1 MYVFMYVCMY
11 ACMHVCIGKQL
22 QRHRISMCAHAYSPL
37 SVSRTPTPL
46 LWCPTHA
53 SSPGTSR
60 SKRLPHHE
68 YMTDSVGSMPEPI
81 SVCDV
86 DFRSR
91 SPCPSSTWAR
101 GAGSHCSTT
110 GSPLTRMIFARNC
123 ATVPSAACAARESTC
138 QLPHGIRGVT
148 ERENEYPQSQ
158 QESSRR
164 QTSKSRA
171 KRSQSPV
178 CQPHRPDALWS
189 QRVALRGLLPQ
200 HLHAALAWRWRR
212 PRDIPQAPVE
222 PTRAAARGA
231 ARSAPSHLLSW
242 ALIFFSTLRNPPPG
256 LLISSR
262 ARACSALSSVSELCS
277 RACSAL
283 SSFAVLC
290 SWSFRSHPPLSF
302 LVLSR

>member
-1 MYVFMYVCMY
+1 MRCRFPV
-11 ACMHVCIGKQL
+11 
-22 QRHRISMCAHAYSPL
+22 PL
-37 SVSRTPTPL
+37 ALPFIDLGQGRRLPL
-46 LWCPTHA
+46 LDDGLTADSHDL
-53 SSPGTSR
+53 R
-60 SKRLPHHE
+60 SQLR
-68 YMTDSVGSMPEPI
+68 DRAVGCMCSQG
-81 SVCDV
+81 V
-86 DFRSR
+86 DLS
-91 SPCPSSTWAR
+91 A
-101 GAGSHCSTT
+101 TT
-110 GSPLTRMIFARNC
+110 RHQGRD
-123 ATVPSAACAARESTC
+123 E
-138 QLPHGIRGVT
+138 Q
-148 ERENEYPQSQ
+148 RENEYPQSQ

-256 LLISSR
+256 LLTSSR

-277 RACSAL
+277 PPLRLLRFISRREKNKTLVKRLARLVCSG
-283 SSFAVLC
+283 AVLT
-290 SWSFRSHPPLSF
+290 P
-302 LVLSR
+302 